1 MRHPAPAFDPAAH
14 GRPSDWNDKRARLFW
29 GRSAK
34 RRFKDAPAAVQPDV
48 NTILELLRTRL
59 GADGRPVLDLL
70 GPPVAQGD
78 GWTSFA
84 RLGFTAEEQASLEEK
99 GWERAWHGCKFE
111 AVYSILYHGQLH
123 ESRDQEQ
130 GDRFLSGAPGV
141 YVHKEGTSQKAEN
154 YIRFTPLCG
163 DGVFWA
169 AKWELRVDREDRV
182 IVPRKTDQWVQ
193 RARSVHLAALWV
205 CGRAKED
212 MREGDAV
219 SQRWVPELEANPADG
234 IWKHRAAV
242 ERQANATPDNGAAEL
257 APQPAAKHSK
267 MPRGSAL
274 LEANPPANNA
284 KTPRGICKRRAA
296 EERQANATPVNCAAE
311 LAPPPAAKKLKM
323 PRGSVATRKSP
334 SVQDGRRIFC
344 WECEQPLGET
354 MRFCFMCGAQQFL
367 A

>member
-1 MRHPAPAFDPAAH
+1 MRVLVNARTAQHEASLGTISCHRPSMRHPAPAFDPAAH

-29 GRSAK
+29 GRRAR

-84 RLGFTAEEQASLEEK
+84 WLGFTAEEQASLEEK

-111 AVYSILYHGQLH
+111 AVYSILYHGKLH
-123 ESRDQEQ
+123 ESRDQEK
-130 GDRFLSGAPGV
+130 GDRFKSGALGV
-141 YVHKEGTSQKAEN
+141 YVHKERTSKKAEN

-212 MREGDAV
+212 MREGDEV

-234 IWKHRAAV
+234 IWKHRAA
-242 ERQANATPDNGAAEL
+242 
-257 APQPAAKHSK
+257 
-267 MPRGSAL
+267 
-274 LEANPPANNA
+274 
-284 KTPRGICKRRAA
+284 
-296 EERQANATPVNCAAE
+296 EERQAKLTPHHCAAK
-311 LAPPPAAKKLKM
+311 LAPPPAAKNPKMPRGSAELEANPKNLKM
-323 PRGSVATRKSP
+323 PRGSVATR
-334 SVQDGRRIFC
+334 RRIFC
-344 WECEQPLGET
+344 LECGQPLWET
-354 MRFCFMCGAQQFL
+354 TRFCFMCGDPQFL

>member
-29 GRSAK
+29 GGSAK

-84 RLGFTAEEQASLEEK
+84 WLGFTAEEQASLEEK

-111 AVYSILYHGQLH
+111 AVYSILYHGKLH

-141 YVHKEGTSQKAEN
+141 YVHKERTSKKAEN

-212 MREGDAV
+212 MREGDEV

-234 IWKHRAAV
+234 IWKHRAAE
-242 ERQANATPDNGAAEL
+242 ERQAKL
-257 APQPAAKHSK
+257 ALPPAAKNPK
-267 MPRGSAL
+267 MPRGSAE
-274 LEANPPANNA
+274 LEANPADGNRVETVWKPL
-284 KTPRGICKRRAA
+284 GMKRRAA

-311 LAPPPAAKKLKM
+311 LAPPPAAKNLKM
-323 PRGSVATRKSP
+323 PRGSVAKR
-334 SVQDGRRIFC
+334 RRIYC
-344 WECEQPLGET
+344 LECGQPLWET
-354 MRFCFMCGAQQFL
+354 TRFCFICGDPQFL